1 MDRGV
6 LNKATSADFEPV
18 PGYTLSSI
26 CSMFSWFLTA
36 RLISGM
42 THDGL
47 AVSKQLEEYLLSKL
61 SKDHAGVKYKV
72 LRIIRF
78 ACENGCSADFRR
90 LVQRKV
96 DMVRKAQSFRGTADP
111 LRGDSPNKAVRDEAS
126 AVLKSLFEAEN
137 SGTTLLQPRM
147 QGIGSSDFFQ
157 GSLPQ
162 VASSPPPYSGRVME
176 SMGNPYFDNF
186 GSSNAH
192 TASGL
197 KLSEIMQ
204 SENPTREIFSA
215 VSSGMQSMVDSLS
228 RNLPSQLRSSSTSV
242 SSGGYSSHVNG
253 PSQRTTSP
261 TSDWVP
267 PKLGISPSSLISA
280 PQVDDAKGIV
290 RELCLSNPAR
300 VVPSSQSLEK
310 FVSEASELDGIVLAE
325 MLNQKLGDTST
336 QWVHKMKIFYGIEA
350 LHAAG
355 LDVVTATIREH
366 SEAICG
372 LFSSPQCGK
381 KAREVAALI
390 GNNISKIT
398 TPEALIYIN
407 EELPG
412 TTTPPT
418 TSLIDIDEEDVLG
431 VSVPIEDRNHD
442 SWTSSLI

>member
-6 LNKATSADFEPV
+6 LNKATSADFDPV

-26 CSMFSWFLTA
+26 CSMFPWFLNA
-36 RLISGM
+36 MLISGM

-78 ACENGCSADFRR
+78 ACENGCSSDFRR

-96 DMVRKAQSFRGTADP
+96 DMVRQAQSFRGTADP

-137 SGTTLLQPRM
+137 SGKSIVQPRM

-157 GSLPQ
+157 ELSPP
-162 VASSPPPYSGRVME
+162 VASSSAPYSGRVME

-186 GSSNAH
+186 GSSNVH
-192 TASGL
+192 NQSGL

-204 SENPTREIFSA
+204 SENPTREILSA

-228 RNLPSQLRSSSTSV
+228 RNLPSQLRSNSSSV
-242 SSGGYSSHVNG
+242 SSGGYSSHVNV
-253 PSQRTTSP
+253 PSS
-261 TSDWVP
+261 SDWVP
-267 PKLGISPSSLISA
+267 PKLGISPCSLVSA
-280 PQVDDAKGIV
+280 PQVDDAKDIV

-310 FVSEASELDGIVLAE
+310 FVSEASKLDGIVLAE

-336 QWVHKMKIFYGIEA
+336 QWVHKMKILSGIEA

-355 LDVVTATIREH
+355 LDVVTTTIREH
-366 SEAICG
+366 SDAICG
-372 LFSSPQCGK
+372 LISSPQCGK

-398 TPEALIYIN
+398 SPEALIDIN
-407 EELPG
+407 EEVPR

-418 TSLIDIDEEDVLG
+418 TSLIDIDEDIEG
-431 VSVPIEDRNHD
+431 PTEDRNHE